1 MGADDRSRSPVNARL
16 GAGSQPSKKAVMS
29 AEFSAAEMP
38 AAQSDTD
45 HVASCLSSRDLHGR
59 FDFGGFGGG
68 TTDRQMVSI
77 ELCAGSA
84 VLSAAAQRHGYRVLP
99 VDCKRN
105 RHKPRCRIVSL
116 DLAEAHAWEVLEYIV
131 DTCDVAAVHLAP
143 PCGTCSKARG
153 IPMPDGS
160 PGPQPLRSAEHL
172 LGVPDMT
179 PFDRIKVNAANMLYE
194 RMGKFIEWLDSRGVA
209 WVLENPTNSFLWELG
224 YFSYAV
230 QHGYFAHCH
239 ACAYGSSRP
248 KKTSFSSNRSGI
260 QVMQKF
266 CEDVAPHEHA
276 PWGVSDDG
284 GFATALEAQY
294 PDAMCDQLVK
304 FVDDLCADNGIKLLP
319 SSLQQPRAH
328 KQSKGQ
334 ATPQLVPEYE
344 RVVSLLL
351 YDIPTLDS
359 KRRLLQSCRNVP
371 SGSKLLR
378 SEKKGKM
385 VLCIFGIFHTCE
397 KFVHVAK
404 SLWHPFDLA
413 AHMPDHL
420 LRCLFEHL
428 TKSPMDLVKLRIHRL
443 KLWTSW
449 ARDLAKDEGEYKLTL
464 DPRVRAVLGAKRLLL
479 MKKVAEEIGWPDTE
493 LFNELAMGF
502 RLVGNATRSNVF
514 QQGLKAAT
522 LNEEQLMRDAKF
534 LKPAL
539 LGKIRSSGRG
549 EHSSELY
556 DITVSEAK
564 EKSWLKGP

>member
-1 MGADDRSRSPVNARL
+1 M
-16 GAGSQPSKKAVMS
+16 
-29 AEFSAAEMP
+29 
-38 AAQSDTD
+38 
-45 HVASCLSSRDLHGR
+45 
-59 FDFGGFGGG
+59 
-68 TTDRQMVSI
+68 
-77 ELCAGSA
+77 
-84 VLSAAAQRHGYRVLP
+84 
-99 VDCKRN
+99 
-105 RHKPRCRIVSL
+105 
-116 DLAEAHAWEVLEYIV
+116 
-131 DTCDVAAVHLAP
+131 
-143 PCGTCSKARG
+143 
-153 IPMPDGS
+153 
-160 PGPQPLRSAEHL
+160 
-172 LGVPDMT
+172 
-179 PFDRIKVNAANMLYE
+179 
-194 RMGKFIEWLDSRGVA
+194 
-209 WVLENPTNSFLWELG
+209 
-224 YFSYAV
+224 
-230 QHGYFAHCH
+230 
-239 ACAYGSSRP
+239 
-248 KKTSFSSNRSGI
+248 
-260 QVMQKF
+260 
-266 CEDVAPHEHA
+266 
-276 PWGVSDDG
+276 
-284 GFATALEAQY
+284 EAQY
-294 PDAMCDQLVK
+294 PDAMCEQLVK

-328 KQSKGQ
+328 KQPKGR
-334 ATPQLVPEYE
+334 ATPQLIPEYE

-351 YDIPTLDS
+351 PEITTLDS
-359 KRRLLQSCRNVP
+359 KRCLLQSCRHVP

-397 KFVHVAK
+397 RFVHVAK

-449 ARDLAKDEGEYKLTL
+449 ARDLARDESEHKQKL

-493 LFNELAMGF
+493 LFDELATGF

-522 LNEEQLMRDAKF
+522 LSEEQLMSDAKF

-539 LGKIRSSGRG
+539 LGKVRSNGGG

-564 EKSWLKGP
+564 DKSWLKGPYSQSC